1 MRILVLG
8 SAAGGGFPQWNC
20 NCGNCTAVRR
30 GERAFIPRTQS
41 AIAVSDDGAGWV
53 LVNASPDLRTQ
64 LAMSPLLQ
72 PARGPRDSAIGAV
85 LLTDAQLDHVAGLPS
100 LREGERLPLYCT
112 RAVRDTLATD
122 LPLLS
127 VLERYCGID
136 WHELPADGARVTL
149 PAVPGLR
156 FMALPLPGRAPRYAA
171 RRDTTTA
178 ASVIGLAVEDVRT
191 GRTLFHAPAM
201 AAVTPAAA
209 EWLASADCLL
219 VDGTFWR
226 DDELVSTEVGQVR
239 ARDLG
244 HLPLAG
250 EGGMLEW
257 LASARG
263 RRILT
268 HFNNTN
274 PILDAGSPERALL
287 AQHGV
292 EVAYDGMSIT
302 L

>member
-149 PAVPGLR
+149 PVVPGLR
-156 FMALPLPGRAPRYAA
+156 FMALPLPPTACWSTAPSGATTSWSA
-171 RRDTTTA
+171 RRSVRSAPGTSAICHWRERAACSSGSPAHGVA
-178 ASVIGLAVEDVRT
+178 ASSPTSTTPTRSSMPARRS
-191 GRTLFHAPAM
+191 GRCSRSM
-201 AAVTPAAA
+201 V
-209 EWLASADCLL
+209 SR
-219 VDGTFWR
+219 WR
-226 DDELVSTEVGQVR
+226 
-239 ARDLG
+239 
-244 HLPLAG
+244 
-250 EGGMLEW
+250 
-257 LASARG
+257 
-263 RRILT
+263 
-268 HFNNTN
+268 
-274 PILDAGSPERALL
+274 
-287 AQHGV
+287 
-292 EVAYDGMSIT
+292 DGMSIT